1 MSLCDQHVKAP
12 WMKGSILPFLVLFAF
27 SSVPDVPAQEM
38 SQTPA
43 SPEPFSGS
51 LSALFDNDFI
61 TGNDSRYTNGLAL
74 AWTSDATGKYRRKNF
89 QRKIMNAFSFL
100 PTVNSEGYQN
110 YLQFVLRM
118 DMYTASNIKLENPP
132 PGDHPYAG
140 VLYLD
145 TSLLSRSRFANH
157 QLTLR
162 LGLVGPA
169 TGASELQEWIHG
181 IIGSPIPQGWDT
193 QLNNEP
199 IVNLFY
205 QYSRR
210 LLRHAPPDRFGY
222 DFSWNGGGGLGNYY
236 IGANVGLM
244 GRLGFRLTDNYG
256 VTPLL
261 GGAELVVGVP
271 PPRKKFQFYVFLSS
285 QAFGVL
291 RWLPTDGNTF
301 EDSRSGDRDD
311 WFLSLSG
318 GIVLGY
324 SRVLLS
330 YRYHGIAGLQ
340 DPENF
345 KTENRND
352 FGTIMFS
359 VFFD

>member
-1 MSLCDQHVKAP
+1 MN
-12 WMKGSILPFLVLFAF
+12 GSALFLLVFLALFI
-27 SSVPDVPAQEM
+27 VPDAPAQAM
-38 SQTPA
+38 SDMPG
-43 SPEPFSGS
+43 SPEPFVGS
-51 LSALFDNDFI
+51 FSILFDNDFV
-61 TGNDSRYTNGLAL
+61 TGNDNRYTNGVAF
-74 AWTSDATGKYRRKNF
+74 AWTSAAAETYRPKDF

-100 PTVNSEGYQN
+100 PTVNAEGYCN

-118 DMYTASNIKLENPP
+118 DMYTASDITVPDPP

-145 TSLLSRSRFANH
+145 TSLLSASRLANH

-169 TGASELQEWIHG
+169 SGASEIQRWVHE

-193 QLNNEP
+193 QLKNEP

-210 LLRHAPPDRFGY
+210 ILRRAPPDRCGF

-236 IGANVGLM
+236 IGANVGLLARA
-244 GRLGFRLTDNYG
+244 GYRLPDNYG
-256 VTPLL
+256 STPLL
-261 GGAELVVGVP
+261 GGAELMAGIP
-271 PPRKKFQFYVFLSS
+271 PPRKRFQIYMFLSS
-285 QAFGVL
+285 QAFGVV

-301 EDSRSGDRDD
+301 VDSRSGDRDN
-311 WFLSLSG
+311 WFFGLSG

-330 YRYHGIAGLQ
+330 YRYHGLAGMT
-340 DPENF
+340 DPENL

-352 FGTIMFS
+352 FGTIMFT
-359 VFFD
+359 VFFG